1 MLDDP
6 ILDDIGTIRRQ
17 FTAHETLD
25 GRIDQAFE
33 AMKQIGFEALI
44 YDYTPVPYDL
54 DGAIMIP
61 SLLKLRNISDD
72 MHDYWFNRGYFRIDP
87 VQQVALRTSAP
98 FFWNYDP
105 DADTLINRFMNDD
118 TAPVT
123 RYLSER
129 DMSTGVT
136 VPVHMPRGDYATV
149 TGIRFGR
156 NKDFERHALRYI
168 ADFNLLA
175 HVFHETAYSLFDTR
189 AKSVGTVRLTERER
203 ECLRHSAEGYSAKE
217 ISRIIY
223 RSVPT
228 VVMHLNAATK
238 KLGARNRT
246 QAVVRATHYRLLED
260 RPTHNWPPYNL

>member
-1 MLDDP
+1 MIDE
-6 ILDDIGTIRRQ
+6 IGTIRSQ

-25 GRIDQAFE
+25 GRIDQIFE
-33 AMKQIGFEALI
+33 AMKAIGFEALI

-87 VQQVALRTSAP
+87 VQQVALRTSTP
-98 FFWNYDP
+98 FFWNYDAS
-105 DADTLINRFMNDD
+105 ADTLIRRFMTED
-118 TAPVT
+118 TAPVA

-136 VPVHMPRGDYATV
+136 VPVHMPRGDYATI
-149 TGIRFGR
+149 TGVRFGGNR
-156 NKDFERHALRYI
+156 EFEQHALRYI

-175 HVFHETAYSLFDTR
+175 HVFHETAYSLFDAQVFR
-189 AKSVGTVRLTERER
+189 CGHARLTERER
-203 ECLRHSAEGYSAKE
+203 ECLRFSAEGLSAKE
-217 ISRIIY
+217 ISRIIE

-228 VVMHLNAATK
+228 VVMHLNAAAK

-246 QAVVRATHYRLLED
+246 QAVVRATHYRMLEE
-260 RPTHNWPPYNL
+260 WPSYNL

>member
-1 MLDDP
+1 MIDE
-6 ILDDIGTIRRQ
+6 IGTIRSQ

-25 GRIDQAFE
+25 GRIDEVFE
-33 AMKQIGFEALI
+33 AMKAIGFEALI

-61 SLLKLRNISDD
+61 SLLKLRNISED
-72 MHDYWFNRGYFRIDP
+72 MRDYWFDRGYFRIDP
-87 VQQVALRTSAP
+87 VQQVALRTSTP
-98 FFWNYDP
+98 FFWNYDA
-105 DADTLINRFMNDD
+105 DADTLIRRFMTED
-118 TAPVT
+118 TAPVA

-149 TGIRFGR
+149 TGVRFGGNR
-156 NKDFERHALRYI
+156 EFERHALRYI

-175 HVFHETAYSLFDTR
+175 HVFHETAYSLFDPTTFS
-189 AKSVGTVRLTERER
+189 AGKTRLTERER
-203 ECLRHSAEGYSAKE
+203 ECLRHSAEGLSAKE
-217 ISRIIY
+217 ISRIID

-228 VVMHLNAATK
+228 VVMHLNAAAK

-246 QAVVRATHYRLLED
+246 QAVVRATHYRLLEE
-260 RPTHNWPPYNL
+260 RPSYNL